1 MRLFIAV
8 NFDQKVK
15 DSISRVRDDL
25 AALAESCR
33 PTRSENLHLT
43 LAFLGEHPPSALPRI
58 RRAMEKAVG
67 RSFELTLSG
76 VGRFRRR
83 EGDILWMGV
92 EHNPHL
98 WALAEELGR
107 RLMEEG
113 FPARD
118 NEFKPHITLC
128 RNARMPSSFDPSA
141 LARQKLRQR
150 VDRIYLMES
159 SRIKGVLTYTPLLSV
174 SLKPEE

>member
-15 DSISRVRDDL
+15 DGISKVRDEL

-43 LAFLGEHPPSALPRI
+43 LAFLGECPPSALPRI
-58 RRAMEKAVG
+58 RRAMEKAAG
-67 RSFELTLSG
+67 KPFELSLSG

-92 EHNPHL
+92 EYNADL

-107 RLMEEG
+107 RLAEEG
-113 FPARD
+113 FPARE

-128 RNARMPSSFDPSA
+128 RSARMPSSYSPA
-141 LARQKLRQR
+141 EMARQKLRQR

-159 SRIKGVLTYTPLLSV
+159 SRINGVLTYTPLLSV
-174 SLKPEE
+174 PLRSEN